1 MIARSFLVVDQNG
14 LHAVPAQML
23 AKLVKSVDFAVFAE
37 DPVSGRFPADNL
49 LMLMS
54 LKVHKG
60 ERIRIIVDTPDAGD
74 AEIFFEEVQNILLPK
89 QLQ

>member
-1 MIARSFLVVDQNG
+1 MIARNFLVVDQHG
-14 LHAVPAQML
+14 LHAVPAQLL
-23 AKLVKSVDFAVFAE
+23 AKLVRSVPFDVFAE

-60 ERIRIIVDTPDAGD
+60 EHLRIIVDTPDAGD
-74 AEIFFEEVQNILLPK
+74 AELFFEEVQNILLPK
-89 QLQ
+89 ELQ

>member
-1 MIARSFLVVDQNG
+1 MIARNFQVVDDNG
-14 LHAVPAQML
+14 LHAVPAQMI
-23 AKLVKSVDFAVFAE
+23 AKLVKSVDFSVYAE

-60 ERIRIIVDTPDAGD
+60 EHIRIIVDTPDAGD

>member
-1 MIARSFLVVDQNG
+1 
-14 LHAVPAQML
+14 ML

-60 ERIRIIVDTPDAGD
+60 EHIRIIVDTPDAGD